1 MKRRS
6 FIKKAGITSMTG
18 ALLPAAVGAS
28 FPLKNEQGGGSS
40 SPADKVQTLFKE
52 ADPRKQDIIFPPA
65 AKGVIDVAKPP
76 YNCDRTGVKD
86 CTEALIRA
94 IDDVL
99 RPTLEAQ
106 KALVKEMEE
115 DPRQDFTH
123 AISVESRK
131 VKGVVSVIFPVH
143 PFPSK
148 ILYFP
153 NGTYKV
159 SDTVCYTFEDL
170 NNTQGNELNR
180 QIIVRGQSEEGTIIR
195 LKDNCPGFEA
205 GANKPVFSFM
215 RKFQSNVAMAN
226 LFENITIS
234 TGAGNE
240 GASGLRYFGNNM
252 GAVRN
257 VTIRTD
263 DPQERGSAGILCD
276 RFNLSGCYF
285 KNVTVRGFDYG
296 IQVLPGRM
304 YTVFEH
310 IRLSRQKIA
319 GFLVDETPVS
329 IRDLKSSNNVP
340 GLKLTGAAG
349 HVTLIDSELLNPEQ
363 PGQSL
368 TRQSKNNAAI
378 EHDNG
383 VLFARNV
390 RTEGYNTTIGKFGN
404 PVLRDPSIDEYSSHG
419 VFTLFEN
426 SPKKS
431 LNLPIEETPE
441 IPWEQDMDQ
450 WVSVN
455 EFGAAGD
462 GKTDDTAAIQKAI
475 KSGKKVVYFQPGRYV
490 INGQIRVPKTV
501 ERINFMFSDLV
512 AGEKLRAMS
521 DQGTFKIDEYSD
533 KPLIIEDLF
542 AFEEYRGEQYF
553 IDHASKRTLILS
565 DLHTQT
571 GAMYTNSVSGGK
583 VFIENVCC
591 TDQFL
596 PRPNCYGFKGQ
607 KVWARQI
614 NPERADPE
622 VINEGS
628 QLWVLGFKTEGRGTG
643 FHTSVGG
650 STEVLGGVVNI
661 GGEGKPFIVNDESSV
676 SIVCATNG
684 WYNNHVFKEFA
695 MEKRNG
701 ETKILLK
708 DTLPKRILF
717 RGIPGSAQRDY
728 YIEQYF
734 VPLYTGESGF

>member
-6 FIKKAGITSMTG
+6 FIKKAGVTSLTG
-18 ALLPAAVGAS
+18 ALIPALVTASRNNDFSLPQSEVLPLFNGANQHDENIV
-28 FPLKNEQGGGSS
+28 FP
-40 SPADKVQTLFKE
+40 AE
-52 ADPRKQDIIFPPA
+52 AR
-65 AKGVIDVAKPP
+65 GVIDITKAP

-94 IDDVL
+94 MDDLL

-106 KALVKEMEE
+106 KALVKEMED

-123 AISVESRK
+123 AISVESLK
-131 VKGVVSVIFPVH
+131 VKGVVAVIFPAH
-143 PFPSK
+143 PSFSK

-153 NGTYKV
+153 KGTYKV
-159 SDTVCYTFEDL
+159 SDTICYTFEDL
-170 NNTQGNELNR
+170 NNTSGNELNR
-180 QIIVRGQSEEGTIIR
+180 QIIVRGQSEKETIIR

-215 RKFQSNVAMAN
+215 RKFRSNVAMAN
-226 LFENITIS
+226 MFENITIS
-234 TGAGNE
+234 TGSGNE

-257 VTIRTD
+257 VTIRTE
-263 DPQERGSAGILCD
+263 DPQGRGPAGILCD

-285 KNVTVRGFDYG
+285 KNITVRGFDYG
-296 IQVLPGRM
+296 IQVLPNRM

-310 IRLSRQKIA
+310 IKLISQKIA

-329 IRDLKSSNNVP
+329 IRGLKSENSVP

-349 HVTLIDSELLNPEQ
+349 HVTLLDSELVNSRPSDQ
-363 PGQSL
+363 GSSHQS
-368 TRQSKNNAAI
+368 NNYAAI

-390 RTEGYNTTIGKFGN
+390 TTQGYISAIGKFGN
-404 PVLRDPSIDEYSSHG
+404 PVLKEAVIGEYSSHG
-419 VFTLFEN
+419 VFTLFDK
-426 SPKKS
+426 SPKQS
-431 LNLPIEETPE
+431 LNLPVEETPE
-441 IPWEQDMDQ
+441 IPWEQEMDQ
-450 WVSVN
+450 WISVN
-455 EFGAAGD
+455 EFGAKGD
-462 GKTDDTAAIQKAI
+462 GETDDTSAIQKAI
-475 KSGKKVVYFQPGRYV
+475 GSGKKDVYFQPGRYV

-571 GAMYTNSVSGGK
+571 GAMYINSVSGGK
-583 VFIENVCC
+583 VFIENICC

-596 PRPNCYGFKGQ
+596 PRPNCYRFKGQ

-643 FHTSVGG
+643 FHTSRGG

-661 GGEGKPFIVNDESSV
+661 GGEGKPFIVNDESNV

-701 ETKILLK
+701 ETKILAK
-708 DTLPKRILF
+708 DDLPKRILF
-717 RGIPGSAQRDY
+717 RGIPGSAQKDY

-734 VPLYTGESGF
+734 VPLYTGSGKGGQH

>member
-1 MKRRS
+1 MRRRS
-6 FIKKAGITSMTG
+6 FIRKAGITSLTG
-18 ALLPAAVGAS
+18 AFLPSIVPAS
-28 FPLKNEQGGGSS
+28 LKNERYNDLSLPGNEAYPVFNEINPQNENIVF
-40 SPADKVQTLFKE
+40 PAD
-52 ADPRKQDIIFPPA
+52 
-65 AKGVIDVAKPP
+65 AKGVIDVTKPP

-94 IDDVL
+94 MDDVL

-131 VKGVVSVIFPVH
+131 VKGVVAMIFPAH
-143 PFPSK
+143 PAFSK
-148 ILYFP
+148 VLYFP
-153 NGTYKV
+153 NGTYMV

-180 QIIVRGQSEEGTIIR
+180 QIIVRGQSEKGSVIR

-226 LFENITIS
+226 MFENITIS

-257 VTIRTD
+257 VTIRSD
-263 DPQERGSAGILCD
+263 DPQEKGLTGILCD
-276 RFNLSGCYF
+276 HFNLSGCYF

-296 IQVLPGRM
+296 IQVLPNRM

-310 IRLSRQKIA
+310 ISLSGQKIA

-329 IRDLKSSNNVP
+329 IRDLKSENSVP

-349 HVTLIDSELLNPEQ
+349 HVTLTDSELVNPEQ
-363 PGQSL
+363 AGQSL
-368 TRQSKNNAAI
+368 IGQSKNNAAI

-383 VLFARNV
+383 VLFARNI
-390 RTEGYNTTIGKFGN
+390 RTKGYSAALGKLGT
-404 PVLRDPSIDEYSSHG
+404 RIIKDMDIDEYSSHG

-426 SPKKS
+426 QPKRS
-431 LNLPIEETPE
+431 LNLPVEETPE
-441 IPWEQDMDQ
+441 IPWEHDMGQ
-450 WVSVN
+450 WISVN
-455 EFGAAGD
+455 EFGASGD
-462 GKTDDTAAIQKAI
+462 GKTDDTSAIQKALE
-475 KSGKKVVYFQPGRYV
+475 SGKRVIYFQPGRYV

-501 ERINFMFSDLV
+501 NRINFMFSDLV
-512 AGEKLRAMS
+512 AGETLRAMS
-521 DQGTFKIDEYSD
+521 DQGTFKIDEYSET
-533 KPLIIEDLF
+533 PLIIEDLF

-571 GAMYTNSVSGGK
+571 GAMYSNSVSGGK
-583 VFIENVCC
+583 VFIENICC
-591 TDQFL
+591 TDQFM
-596 PRPNCYGFKGQ
+596 PRPNCYSFKGQ

-643 FHTSVGG
+643 FHTSGGG

-684 WYNNHVFKEFA
+684 WYSTQVFKEFA
-695 MEKRNG
+695 MEKRKG
-701 ETKILLK
+701 EEKTLLK
-708 DTLPKRILF
+708 DALPKRILF
-717 RGIPGSAQRDY
+717 RGSPGSAQKDY

-734 VPLYTGESGF
+734 MPLYTGK